1 MFFTMGEEW
10 KLAIREREVFTFQ
23 SQDTLL
29 YHSVSLLSDTTGNPL
44 LFFADLETPVCADGE
59 CKLANIKIYWNLLG
73 NYVGYGTSPK
83 FPLTKYEHD
92 PFDHDDYARLH
103 HLLLDDNSI
112 LRRKK
117 ISDLVD
123 RVPAETYKPG
133 FGKVDGM
140 SGATKKE
147 IKEAVV
153 DGGLYSCYTLWHLV
167 HGEVKKQMIAYL
179 ESIHSEALNH
189 YFLYTPYEDYQAYAL
204 KQLDKENF
212 SAHTQQII
220 SIFKEG
226 SPLIR
231 TYILKKMPVSVLN
244 DQGVTAQLF
253 GIFPSLDVNT
263 KTLLIKKMD
272 TADAT
277 AAQLLAKHV
286 TAMTK
291 NQLRNYLGFLDDN
304 PGCLTPSVTA
314 DLMEITRSRE
324 YAYNYLI
331 KVFFDNKK

>member
-1 MFFTMGEEW
+1 MGEEW
-10 KLAIREREVFTFQ
+10 KLAVSEREVFTFQ
-23 SQDTLL
+23 SPDTLL

-73 NYVGYGTSPK
+73 NYVGYGTAPK
-83 FPLTKYEHD
+83 YPLTKYEHD
-92 PFDHDDYARLH
+92 PFDYDDYTRLH
-103 HLLLDDNSI
+103 HLLLDHNSI
-112 LRRKK
+112 LKRKK

-123 RVPAETYKPG
+123 KVPAETYKPG

-153 DGGLYSCYTLWHLV
+153 DGGLYSCYTLWHLA
-167 HGEVKKQMIAYL
+167 HGEAKKQMVAYL
-179 ESIHSEALNH
+179 ESIHSDALNN

-204 KQLDKENF
+204 KQLGKEDF
-212 SAHTQQII
+212 SAHTPQIV

-231 TYILKKMPVSVLN
+231 TYMLKKMPVAMLN
-244 DQGVTAQLF
+244 DQLVTEQLF

-263 KTLLIKKMD
+263 KTLLIKKLNA
-272 TADAT
+272 ADAI
-277 AAQLLAKHV
+277 AVEILAGHV

-291 NQLRNYLGFLDDN
+291 NQLRYYLGFLDNN
-304 PGCLTPSVTA
+304 PGYLSPSVTA
-314 DLMEITRSRE
+314 DLMETTRSHE
-324 YAYNYLI
+324 YTYNYLI
-331 KVFFDNKK
+331 KAFFDNRK